1 MEVRKQEK
9 TEGCLEVRKQ
19 EITEGRSE
27 ICKRGS
33 GAGWF
38 CPGLFFMTMEEP
50 QSVDSVFVFSGP
62 QKFDV

>member
-1 MEVRKQEK
+1 MKEM

-19 EITEGRSE
+19 EITEGHSE

-38 CPGLFFMTMEEP
+38 CPGLFFMTMEDP
-50 QSVDSVFVFSGP
+50 RSVASDFVFSGL
-62 QKFDV
+62 KFDV